1 MIKKWLLLCLLR
13 VFIIGLSENNLY
25 SKQFSQSQIQIPVLE
40 FQSQKMYWG
49 PPEFQGFANIAGM
62 MKECWNF
69 LWGVISG
76 GTRAPFN
83 IIFIVQSPKFL
94 KSMFFVTSGTSVI
107 GINYH
112 LCRSGSSGICLWPAN
127 RAIVVRFWW
136 FLHHWKALFKVDW
149 ECHTFRPLQRTFQH
163 RKSSLKFKFSLVNVT
178 IDPFLE
184 QKMEILLVNFKF
196 LSLEKIF

>member
-1 MIKKWLLLCLLR
+1 MNIFYLFEFILLISLAYVCFIDDDCNSHGFCNDGTCSCDIDWNVKQDCLFILKTVQSITNSNTCPLRSIHLVDVIK
-13 VFIIGLSENNLY
+13 
-25 SKQFSQSQIQIPVLE
+25 
-40 FQSQKMYWG
+40 
-49 PPEFQGFANIAGM
+49 GFANIAGM

-127 RAIVVRFWW
+127 RAIVVRF
-136 FLHHWKALFKVDW
+136 
-149 ECHTFRPLQRTFQH
+149 
-163 RKSSLKFKFSLVNVT
+163 
-178 IDPFLE
+178 
-184 QKMEILLVNFKF
+184 
-196 LSLEKIF
+196 

>member
-112 LCRSGSSGICLWPAN
+112 LCRSGSSGICFWPAN
-127 RAIVVRFWW
+127 RAIVVGFWW
-136 FLHHWKALFKVDW
+136 FLHHWKALFKVDEEW
-149 ECHTFRPLQRTFQH
+149 HTFRGLGTILHNGNSTCSPPKVEFQFNSPSNLTIH
-163 RKSSLKFKFSLVNVT
+163 CCTPKMWKKWVT
-178 IDPFLE
+178 
-184 QKMEILLVNFKF
+184 QV
-196 LSLEKIF
+196 S

>member
-1 MIKKWLLLCLLR
+1 MIENCTFMNVW
-13 VFIIGLSENNLY
+13 INLSDQNNKLFQILNV
-25 SKQFSQSQIQIPVLE
+25 KLQRIVKVKFSQSQIQIPVLE

-163 RKSSLKFKFSLVNVT
+163 RKSSSLKFKFSLVNR
-178 IDPFLE
+178 
-184 QKMEILLVNFKF
+184 
-196 LSLEKIF
+196 

>member
-1 MIKKWLLLCLLR
+1 
-13 VFIIGLSENNLY
+13 
-25 SKQFSQSQIQIPVLE
+25 
-40 FQSQKMYWG
+40 MYWG

-94 KSMFFVTSGTSVI
+94 KSLFFVTSGTSVI

-136 FLHHWKALFKVDW
+136 FLHHWKALFKVDG
-149 ECHTFRPLQRTFQH
+149 ECHTFRGLGTSWHNGNSTCSPPKVEFQ
-163 RKSSLKFKFSLVNVT
+163 FKFSY
-178 IDPFLE
+178 
-184 QKMEILLVNFKF
+184 F
-196 LSLEKIF
+196 LSMLPILTPKMWKKWVTKVS